1 MCRTVGGDDKAANC
15 AIINSGAYP
24 AVSCRRCAT
33 GARSSIVSVS
43 RLSLVCLLSPAG
55 YAPGMH
61 GFGMQWLPVLSL
73 WAACNIPVALGL
85 LAFQQVEVTYHSGV
99 FVLAT
104 IPSIFFAWLITKQA
118 REMFVWRKVA
128 LSQAKL
134 EHERLFNAFLCH
146 EVTREAAQR
155 VPFAASLMPFVRAC
169 LLSDQEPLRRDQRL
183 RGVHDLGATRHA

>member
-1 MCRTVGGDDKAANC
+1 M
-15 AIINSGAYP
+15 
-24 AVSCRRCAT
+24 
-33 GARSSIVSVS
+33 
-43 RLSLVCLLSPAG
+43 LLACM
-55 YAPGMH
+55 APILFNI

-118 REMFVWRKVA
+118 REVFVWRKVA

-155 VPFAASLMPFVRAC
+155 VPFAASLMPFVCAC